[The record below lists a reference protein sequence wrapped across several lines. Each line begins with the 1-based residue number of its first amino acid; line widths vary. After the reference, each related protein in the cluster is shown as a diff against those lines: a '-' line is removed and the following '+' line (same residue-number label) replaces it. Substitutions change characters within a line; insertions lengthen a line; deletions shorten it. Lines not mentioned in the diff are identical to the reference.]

1 MRVYIVV
8 CYEQICDFITE
19 SERYEVLEVQAFDT
33 VDKAIAYGKN
43 GKWDDYQIFERNVT

>member
-8 CYEQICDFITE
+8 CYGQFEANSDRYDVCD
-19 SERYEVLEVQAFDT
+19 VQSFDT

-43 GKWDDYQIFERNVT
+43 GKWDDYQIFERNVK